1 MTYGCNRLQNIDQ
14 WRESPGF
21 SDELRTHVEGCP
33 TCQRYLAQWPAIDD
47 GLKAAFALNDTE
59 SELSRQQTA
68 RALMER
74 ARSVRQSSAGFR
86 WTHPVLVA
94 ALVLLVV
101 AGTVFLTSHFT
112 QTPEGSKSGA
122 HTVNVAALPVTMHR
136 IQGEN
141 VEKGTIAS
149 ERPRISVAP
158 DERRVLHIGNDQVG
172 IDANGR
178 VTLERAVIDEV
189 SLKLEQGKI
198 ACSVE
203 HRKKGERFVVKSG
216 NVRVQVVGTRFSVVR
231 NAAGVIVSVTEGIV
245 EVSEKKNAWQ
255 VTAGMQLVVDTH
267 GNATRG
273 SLDSAE
279 NRDITH
285 LLNTR
290 PQKSSQP
297 PIEPGPVATASEPQP
312 PELPAESQHP
322 VPSAAQH
329 TDVPLRLWQDWIL
342 DGRYNDARIALKA
355 HVRTRPRDRQAW
367 ALLADCERKDG
378 RWEESVSAYRR
389 VMGLS
394 PAGPRRRAAFR
405 AAAILQDN
413 LADHNS
419 AIELL
424 EEYVAT
430 ASPADALAAEA
441 RIRLAR
447 SCLKVGRTHRA
458 RTLLEDVIANYPG
471 TPVANRAETMLRL
484 LP

>member
-1 MTYGCNRLQNIDQ
+1 MTYGCNRLQDIDQ
-14 WRESPGF
+14 WRESRVFP
-21 SDELRTHVEGCP
+21 DELRAHVEGCP
-33 TCQRYLAQWPAIDD
+33 TCRRYLAQWPAIDD
-47 GLKAAFALNDTE
+47 NLKAAFALNDDE

-68 RALMER
+68 RALIER
-74 ARSVRQSSAGFR
+74 ARGVRQPSAGFR
-86 WTHPVLVA
+86 WRHPVPVA
-94 ALVLLVV
+94 ALLLLMV
-101 AGTVFLTSHFT
+101 AGIVFLTSHFT
-112 QTPEGSKSGA
+112 PTPEGSKSGA
-122 HTVNVAALPVTMHR
+122 DAVNVAALPVTMHR
-136 IQGEN
+136 IRGET
-141 VEKGTIAS
+141 VEKDNIAS

-198 ACSVE
+198 ACNVE
-203 HRKKGERFVVKSG
+203 HRKTGERFVVKSG

-231 NAAGVIVSVTEGIV
+231 NAADVIVSVTEGIV
-245 EVSEKKNAWQ
+245 EVSEKKNVWQ

-290 PQKSSQP
+290 PQKSSRP
-297 PIEPGPVATASEPQP
+297 PIEPAPIATADEPQIR
-312 PELPAESQHP
+312 EHPAESQHP
-322 VPSAAQH
+322 VPSATQR
-329 TDVPLRLWQDWIL
+329 TEVPLRLWQEWIL
-342 DGRYNDARIALKA
+342 DGHYDDARIALKA

-378 RWEESVSAYRR
+378 RWEEAVSAYRR
-389 VMGLS
+389 VMKLS
-394 PAGPRRRAAFR
+394 PAGPGRRAAFR

-413 LADHNS
+413 LADHSS

-424 EEYVAT
+424 EAYVAT

-447 SCLKVGRTHRA
+447 SCLKVGKTHRA
-458 RTLLEDVIANYPG
+458 RALLEDVIANYPG
-471 TPVANRAETMLRL
+471 TPVANRADTMLRQ